1 MKTKNTSDYPFIS
14 LLENINLVSD
24 DRIDLEGFI
33 QEEDKFF
40 NHIKMLGLEPDKFIK
55 AEEGEVCLADD
66 LNRCCV
72 TCRTEGFINGYVT
85 ALKIFK
91 GEVL

>member
-14 LLENINLVSD
+14 LLEDINLVSE
-24 DRIDLEGFI
+24 DRIDLEGLI

-40 NHIKMLGLEPDKFIK
+40 KHIKALGLEPYKFIK
-55 AEEGEVCLADD
+55 AEGEDVCLADD

-72 TCRTEGFINGYVT
+72 ECRTEGFINGYVT

-91 GEVL
+91 GEML